1 MVCLTRLL
9 VRMFIRDYQNV
20 KAPEVRTAYG
30 RLAGLVGI
38 VCNLLLGGGKVLA
51 GIIFSSISVLADG
64 INNLSDATSS
74 VVTLVCF
81 KMSSRPADK
90 EHPFG
95 HARME
100 YVSGL
105 VVAMLNRYTY
115 SQFGAIFF

>member
-1 MVCLTRLL
+1 MTEFL
-9 VRMFIRDYQNV
+9 VRRLVRDYPNT
-20 KAPEVRTAYG
+20 KDPEVRTRYG
-30 RLAGLVGI
+30 RMAGLVGI
-38 VCNLLLGGGKVLA
+38 VCNLLLGGGKALIGA
-51 GIIFSSISVLADG
+51 LFGSISVLADG

-74 VVTLVCF
+74 VVTLIGF

-105 VVAMLNRYTY
+105 VVAMLILMVGFSLVKT
-115 SQFGAIFF
+115 SF